1 MSEAEPFANGD
12 DAVGPSSDGVDL
24 LQARM
29 LNEFAYCARL
39 FHLMRVEGRWA
50 DNEYTVDGQFA
61 HRRIDRKEQL
71 LPILCDDLAVEG
83 SEELETSK
91 ISEVAG
97 EPPPRIAQ
105 SVTLASA
112 RLGLVA
118 KLDLVE
124 IDGALAVP
132 VDFKRGHVPANP
144 LQSWEPE
151 RVQLMAQGLL
161 LRDHGYRCESGML
174 YYVGAK
180 RRVGVPFDQALEA
193 RTLELLRQARSAS
206 QAAVAPPPLV
216 GSPKCVGCSL
226 AGICLPDE
234 SHALNQVAV
243 DPTAPSVR
251 RLYPARVDALPVYVQ
266 EPGTTVG
273 KSDESLVIRLRSG
286 AESRVLLKDVSQLV
300 LLGQVAV
307 TAPAIHLL
315 CEAGVPIVHLSTGGW
330 FHGMTAGFSL
340 RNSFARAAQY
350 QVAADQTRSLDFAR
364 AVVRAKLLNQRT
376 MLRRNAEPV
385 LPEALRELDV
395 ANAMAV
401 DASDIGRLLGAEGL
415 GAAAYFRGFAAMLRS
430 PLGEFHFDAR
440 NRRPPRDPV
449 NAMLSFAYALLSKE
463 VTVALAAEGLD
474 PWWGLYHRPRHG
486 RPSLALDL
494 MEEFRPIIADSAVIS
509 AVNNGMIGLDDFVS
523 TAGACAM
530 RATARKALI
539 RSFELRLDQLVT
551 HPRFDYRCSWRQV
564 VMLQSRILGKWLRG
578 EFAEYTGMTTR

>member
-1 MSEAEPFANGD
+1 
-12 DAVGPSSDGVDL
+12 
-24 LQARM
+24 
-29 LNEFAYCARL
+29 
-39 FHLMRVEGRWA
+39 
-50 DNEYTVDGQFA
+50 
-61 HRRIDRKEQL
+61 
-71 LPILCDDLAVEG
+71 
-83 SEELETSK
+83 
-91 ISEVAG
+91 
-97 EPPPRIAQ
+97 
-105 SVTLASA
+105 
-112 RLGLVA
+112 
-118 KLDLVE
+118 
-124 IDGALAVP
+124 
-132 VDFKRGHVPANP
+132 
-144 LQSWEPE
+144 
-151 RVQLMAQGLL
+151 
-161 LRDHGYRCESGML
+161 
-174 YYVGAK
+174 
-180 RRVGVPFDQALEA
+180 
-193 RTLELLRQARSAS
+193 
-206 QAAVAPPPLV
+206 
-216 GSPKCVGCSL
+216 
-226 AGICLPDE
+226 
-234 SHALNQVAV
+234 
-243 DPTAPSVR
+243 
-251 RLYPARVDALPVYVQ
+251 
-266 EPGTTVG
+266 
-273 KSDESLVIRLRSG
+273 
-286 AESRVLLKDVSQLV
+286 
-300 LLGQVAV
+300 
-307 TAPAIHLL
+307 
-315 CEAGVPIVHLSTGGW
+315 
-330 FHGMTAGFSL
+330 MTAGFSL

-564 VMLQSRILGKWLRG
+564 VMVQSRILGKWLRG